1 MNNQKTSFLNKK
13 NQEIM
18 KSTINKY
25 PNNNFLAMSKKMLLS
40 LLFLV
45 ITNTV
50 FGQSVFDK
58 FEDQEK
64 IRTVIVNKKMF
75 ALLSKMKVEDKE
87 TQQYVNLIK
96 KLENL
101 KVFATQS
108 DVKAA
113 EMKATAD
120 KYLKSAAMEEL
131 MRITDK
137 GKSVKIY
144 VKSGASDSQIK
155 ELLMFV
161 DGTGNEETVLMSLTG
176 NFDLDELSVL
186 TEKMKLPGG
195 DDLKKASKGNKGPKG
210 SK

>member
-1 MNNQKTSFLNKK
+1 MKKIFL
-13 NQEIM
+13 
-18 KSTINKY
+18 T
-25 PNNNFLAMSKKMLLS
+25 LLV
-40 LLFLV
+40 LV
-45 ITNTV
+45 VTNVT

-75 ALLSKMKVEDKE
+75 SLLSKMKVEDKE

-108 DVKAA
+108 DSKAE
-113 EMKATAD
+113 EMKATAE
-120 KYLKSAAMEEL
+120 KYLKTAGMEEL

-144 VKSGASDSQIK
+144 VKSGATDSQIK

-161 DGTGNEETVLMSLTG
+161 DGSGTEETVLMSLTG

-195 DDLKKASKGNKGPKG
+195 DDLKKASKGSKGPKG
-210 SK
+210 GK

>member
-1 MNNQKTSFLNKK
+1 
-13 NQEIM
+13 M